1 MVSLAI
7 RPHRKVSELRREE
20 IIEATKRWTIMLII
34 MIVVSLL
41 VSSWPWVVTTP
52 FQKEKETRIYDY

>member
-7 RPHRKVSELRREE
+7 RPYRRTNEMRREVVVE
-20 IIEATKRWTIMLII
+20 TAKRWIIMLIV

-41 VSSWPWVVTTP
+41 VSSWPWVVYSP
-52 FQKEKETRIYDY
+52 IQKAKETRSYDY